1 MPYKEREI
9 TKKYFTIG
17 EVAEKLEV
25 NTSLIRFWEREF
37 DYINPKK
44 NKKGLRKYTSNDIKK
59 LEKVYHLLKKDKFTI
74 DGAKK
79 ILKKKDSKKNERI
92 ISKLENIRKK
102 LIELKTKI

>member
-1 MPYKEREI
+1 MPYKEKEI

-44 NKKGLRKYTSNDIKK
+44 NKKGLRKYTSDDIKK

-79 ILKKKDSKKNERI
+79 ILKKKDSKKNKRI